1 MGKET
6 RAACVIGWPV
16 EHSRS
21 PLIHNYW
28 LKQHGIAGEYRRE
41 AVRPE
46 AFANF
51 VTRLSE
57 RGYVGANITL
67 PHKEAALGLSEPD
80 ERAKAIG
87 AANTLWREGNRL
99 LSTNTDVEGFLANLD
114 TSAPQWDKG
123 LQQALVLGAG
133 GGARAIVHGLIG
145 RGVKNVHVA
154 NRSLARAQALRE
166 RFGTAVQPLHWEE
179 IGGRLAAAGLLVNAT
194 SLGMN
199 GHPPLDLRIEDLPA
213 QAVVADIVYAPLVTP
228 LLAAARKRA
237 LRTADG
243 LGMLLHQ
250 AVRGFALWFGVA
262 PQVSAELRALVE
274 VDLTK

>member
-28 LKQHGIAGEYRRE
+28 LKRHGIAGEYRRE

-114 TSAPQWDKG
+114 TSAPRWDKG

-154 NRSLARAQALRE
+154 NRSLARARALRE

-250 AVRGFALWFGVA
+250 AVRGFALWFGVT